1 MCDRYCVISSP
12 ICRIAMAIFKIES
25 RIGLV
30 TVMLLAL
37 IGSLLLAD
45 WHGFG
50 GNPCSIDNI
59 EQSTVTAGDMFN
71 DSRAANS
78 SEEFKLSGSGF
89 LTSTRGSGSGQ
100 ATEREWLW
108 VDNDNNTDVW
118 DTDNTSSSLGLELL
132 VDLELCDSQSTS
144 SHQCFWNPKSRVTGE
159 HCTTCRPVCLSTQKS
174 INFIQFSAGVFILT
188 ILLQP
193 GLVFYS
199 VVTSNI
205 TKKRHQVSG
214 VQIYYVTTHDGS

>member
-1 MCDRYCVISSP
+1 
-12 ICRIAMAIFKIES
+12 MAIFKIES

-30 TVMLLAL
+30 TVMLSAL

-59 EQSTVTAGDMFN
+59 EQSTVTAGDVFN
-71 DSRAANS
+71 VSRAANG

-108 VDNDNNTDVW
+108 VDNHNNTDAW
-118 DTDNTSSSLGLELL
+118 DTDNNSSSLGLELL
-132 VDLELCDSQSTS
+132 MNSSATAVELCESQSTS
-144 SHQCFWNPKSRVTGE
+144 KHKCFWNPKSRVTGE

-174 INFIQFSAGVFILT
+174 LNFIQFTTGMVIIT
-188 ILLQP
+188 IILQP
-193 GLVFYS
+193 GLVFFS
-199 VVTSNI
+199 VVASNI

-214 VQIYYVTTHDGS
+214 TNIGCHNT